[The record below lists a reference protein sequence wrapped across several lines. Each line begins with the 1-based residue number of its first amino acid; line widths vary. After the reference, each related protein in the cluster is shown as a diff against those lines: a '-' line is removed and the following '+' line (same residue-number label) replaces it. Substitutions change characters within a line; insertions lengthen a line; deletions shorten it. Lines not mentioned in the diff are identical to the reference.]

1 MSETK
6 NECPSTGRD
15 SIWPEPDLHSYYHP
29 YLHSSQQ
36 SISTPICYYILIT
49 FSYAVIYIS
58 VTPLF
63 TFVLPPLFTFLPA
76 EHNHCACNPH
86 CHHFVIQILLI
97 FKCHKLCHLRQEVVP
112 PWLRSHQRPTTNIHN
127 FSFHSAQH
135 HKSHTRLLLT
145 MLLDTMFMRC

>member
-1 MSETK
+1 METCSAIYYMIHNNSYNYHNYLYCNYFEFYYFIENLCMSETK

-36 SISTPICYYILIT
+36 SISTPICYYIFIT
-49 FSYAVIYIS
+49 FSYAAIYIS

-76 EHNHCACNPH
+76 EHNHCACSPH
-86 CHHFVIQILLI
+86 YHHIVIQIL
-97 FKCHKLCHLRQEVVP
+97 F
-112 PWLRSHQRPTTNIHN
+112 N
-127 FSFHSAQH
+127 FQMS
-135 HKSHTRLLLT
+135 
-145 MLLDTMFMRC
+145 